1 MLEQRQVAHFDIDTF
16 SIDIYNTYICI
27 NGTDMHRSI
36 FADECEHFA
45 HLFTVTICTT
55 FSSVSLFVF
64 FFFVVALRSLFA
76 NRILFFA
83 LVFSILWLLY
93 CECFMHYTLAVIA
106 SGYSILIRS
115 HSLLSVCTK
124 ILSQHLPNRIFQW
137 ICAYDKRHSEKN
149 VNIHTHI
156 YSFWSMERQMSRS
169 ESES

>member
-1 MLEQRQVAHFDIDTF
+1 
-16 SIDIYNTYICI
+16 
-27 NGTDMHRSI
+27 MHRSI

-55 FSSVSLFVF
+55 FSSVSLYVF
-64 FFFVVALRSLFA
+64 LVIIGALRSLFA

-149 VNIHTHI
+149 VNIHTYILFLEHGAANEPKRQ
-156 YSFWSMERQMSRS
+156 WKQEEERERVKWTRS
-169 ESES
+169 QRTAKK

>member
-1 MLEQRQVAHFDIDTF
+1 MVP
-16 SIDIYNTYICI
+16 ICI
-27 NGTDMHRSI
+27 GPYLQMNVNISLTCSLWRYAQPLVLCLSAFFLFFGCCCC
-36 FADECEHFA
+36 FA
-45 HLFTVTICTT
+45 LFICKP
-55 FSSVSLFVF
+55 
-64 FFFVVALRSLFA
+64 
-76 NRILFFA
+76 NPFFA

-149 VNIHTHI
+149 VNIHIHI
-156 YSFWSMERQMSRS
+156 YSFWSMKRQMSRS
-169 ESES
+169 DSESKRKRESKVNKEPESCQKIMLQT

>member
-1 MLEQRQVAHFDIDTF
+1 
-16 SIDIYNTYICI
+16 
-27 NGTDMHRSI
+27 MHRSI

-55 FSSVSLFVF
+55 FSSVSLCVF
-64 FFFVVALRSLFA
+64 LCVLLLLCALYLQTESFFCTCFLRSLAF
-76 NRILFFA
+76 
-83 LVFSILWLLY
+83 ILWMFYALY
-93 CECFMHYTLAVIA
+93 ALAVIA

-149 VNIHTHI
+149 VNIHTCYILFLEHRAANEPKRQ
-156 YSFWSMERQMSRS
+156 WKQEEERVKWTRS
-169 ESES
+169 QGVAKK